1 MSSHVFVVF
10 AVFRGNQG
18 ANRRKTHNKVCNWS
32 IKDSNKFIISV
43 EANDLYYHC
52 GNDSVFC
59 NLSCITVNLL
69 SFWILTFWKF
79 FEKYK
84 TWKRKK
90 EIYQS
95 CDNLFLKNIHAISFF
110 LSLKNADLCHFLV
123 GYSISQQ
130 IEGSWRDCI
139 IRWPIIARYKLGKG
153 EQLWWSMRIC
163 HCGWER
169 GKEYGFFRNSMQA
182 ASIFH
187 VFCGMRAQFWSLKWH
202 VLPTI
207 LN

>member
-10 AVFRGNQG
+10 AVFRGNQR
-18 ANRRKTHNKVCNWS
+18 ANRRKTHNKACNWS

-52 GNDSVFC
+52 
-59 NLSCITVNLL
+59 
-69 SFWILTFWKF
+69 
-79 FEKYK
+79 
-84 TWKRKK
+84 
-90 EIYQS
+90 
-95 CDNLFLKNIHAISFF
+95 
-110 LSLKNADLCHFLV
+110 

-163 HCGWER
+163 HSGWEC
-169 GKEYGFFRNSMQA
+169 GKEYGFCRKSMKA
-182 ASIFH
+182 GTIYSKFSVACVHSFE
-187 VFCGMRAQFWSLKWH
+187 VLNGVYCLQFW
-202 VLPTI
+202 I
-207 LN
+207 R

>member
-1 MSSHVFVVF
+1 
-10 AVFRGNQG
+10 
-18 ANRRKTHNKVCNWS
+18 VCNWS

-69 SFWILTFWKF
+69 SFWLLTFWKF

-110 LSLKNADLCHFLV
+110 LSLKNAGPCHFLV
-123 GYSISQQ
+123 GYSNF
-130 IEGSWRDCI
+130 
-139 IRWPIIARYKLGKG
+139 PAN
-153 EQLWWSMRIC
+153 
-163 HCGWER
+163 R
-169 GKEYGFFRNSMQA
+169 GKLERLHNKMTHNCKVQA
-182 ASIFH
+182 WKRRTTLM
-187 VFCGMRAQFWSLKWH
+187 VYED
-202 VLPTI
+202 LP
-207 LN
+207 